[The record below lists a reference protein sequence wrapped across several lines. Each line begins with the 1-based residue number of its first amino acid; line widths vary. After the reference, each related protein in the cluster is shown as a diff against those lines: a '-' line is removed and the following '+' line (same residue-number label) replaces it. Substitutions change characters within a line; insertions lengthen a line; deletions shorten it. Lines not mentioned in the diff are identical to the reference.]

1 MYGGTSPSIQV
12 GSLLTVP
19 QAVLPALRSGLKTV
33 VGGRFLQ
40 AIVTYGAYLVDD
52 AAGYQDTNGWGNT
65 NINYEQGVAE
75 EVMEL
80 YNISINAQYGT
91 PAPRPHLLCC
101 RDHPDAPRCVD
112 KYPASIGLATLLFIW
127 ISCTYLN

>member
-91 PAPRPHLLCC
+91 PAPLFCFTSIYCLLPTTPC
-101 RDHPDAPRCVD
+101 
-112 KYPASIGLATLLFIW
+112 
-127 ISCTYLN
+127 